1 MLTLGLVALFRTGD
15 QITSAMNAVA
25 IAVCATALVEAA
37 ILLRDPIHK
46 PVWWL
51 TLADAILSLVYGGL
65 TLQTPMILGASP
77 LRAVAAIDAWL
88 LAATLFAGILMLNVW
103 EYRLPRVVLAAWMIL
118 NAVLAIAGPADPPVA
133 IAGLFVG
140 GALYTG
146 VFGALEVAGVL
157 WLERMAERAPRAPG
171 YAGL

>member
-1 MLTLGLVALFRTGD
+1 MLTLGVVALFRTGD

-25 IAVCATALVEAA
+25 IVVCATALLEAA
-37 ILLRDPIHK
+37 ILLRDPVHK
-46 PVWWL
+46 VVWWL

-65 TLQTPMILGASP
+65 TLQVPIILSVSP

-88 LAATLFAGILMLNVW
+88 LAATLFAGILMLNAW

-118 NAVLAIAGPADPPVA
+118 NAVLAIAGPADPPAA

-146 VFGALEVAGVL
+146 VLGALELAGVF
-157 WLERMAERAPRAPG
+157 WLERMADRAPHAPG